1 MARRDPSPILELDGV
16 TAAYGSTPILRD
28 VSMSVEAGEI
38 VGVMGKN
45 GVGKTTLMKTVIGLL
60 EPAAGTITYDGAD
73 VTEAAADERARAGM
87 GYIPQGRDVFPK
99 LSVEQNIRMGETV
112 NAGGDET
119 LYDEIYDY
127 FPILRERADQ
137 QAGTLSGGQQQML
150 AIARALVSNPSLL
163 LLDEPSEGIQPN
175 IVDQI
180 SRDMQAINEELGTTI
195 LFVEQNLGV
204 IRDLADRCYA
214 MERGQFVDEVG
225 PETLA
230 DEDAIA
236 AYLAV

>member
-1 MARRDPSPILELDGV
+1 MTDPILELDGV
-16 TAAYGSTPILRD
+16 TAAYDSTPILREVD
-28 VSMSVEAGEI
+28 LSVGSGEI

-60 EPAAGTITYDGAD
+60 EPVYGTVTYDGTD
-73 VTEAAADERARAGM
+73 VTEADADERARAGI

-99 LSVEQNIRMGETV
+99 LTVEQNIRLGETV
-112 NAGGDET
+112 NADSSET

-127 FPILRERADQ
+127 FPILEERAGQ

-150 AIARALVSNPSLL
+150 AIARALVSNPDLL
-163 LLDEPSEGIQPN
+163 LLDEPSEGIQPS

-180 SRDMQAINEELGTTI
+180 SQDMQTINEELGTTI

-204 IRDLADRCYA
+204 IREMADRCYA
-214 MERGQFVDEVG
+214 MERGEIVDEVG
-225 PETLA
+225 PSTLA

-236 AYLAV
+236 EYLAV